1 LGKVRTDSIKRL
13 AEDLVN
19 RYPNNFGNDFE
30 VNRSFLNS
38 LGLKITKKMR
48 NKVVGYVTQLKN
60 IETRVSQEPPEI
72 EAPPTEPQP

>member
-1 LGKVRTDSIKRL
+1 MGKVRTDSVKRL
-13 AEDLVN
+13 AEELVN
-19 RYPNNFGNDFE
+19 KYPNNFGSDFE

-60 IETRVSQEPPEI
+60 IETRVPQEPSER